1 MLPWLPNL
9 NPPGT
14 LDEVGL
20 NMSSWPP
27 CWGVAWLRWMGP
39 PKFRDPAVDHI
50 DDWLALDIWAL
61 FDNDGNSLGNVSK
74 RVLQRARQFETVQ
87 CPKGCL
93 GSSVI
98 NCCQIYVR
106 QIKGC

>member
-27 CWGVAWLRWMGP
+27 CWGVAWFRWMGP

-61 FDNDGNSLGNVSK
+61 FDNDGNSDKSRDVEGWEPVKLCAK
-74 RVLQRARQFETVQ
+74 LTFPPR
-87 CPKGCL
+87 
-93 GSSVI
+93 
-98 NCCQIYVR
+98 
-106 QIKGC
+106 

>member
-27 CWGVAWLRWMGP
+27 CWGVAWFRWMGP

-61 FDNDGNSLGNVSK
+61 FDNDGNSLGSVSK
-74 RVLQRARQFETVQ
+74 RVLPRARHLKQFNARR
-87 CPKGCL
+87 
-93 GSSVI
+93 SVLAPPS
-98 NCCQIYVR
+98 
-106 QIKGC
+106 